1 MKLLFTYLSLII
13 AIAFTQD
20 DRSTIFNTGTPET
33 DDGYLISGNNS
44 VADRFSVSS
53 NYAMEAFRVTMTMES
68 EQATMIISIHEDSNN
83 SPGDVLG
90 SWNLV
95 LTSSEVREYLMY
107 TFQDCILFDGEEN
120 YWLSI
125 KAADEESAA
134 KWTYSPG
141 DFYTYSN
148 STDGQA
154 SWGTATGYAGSAK
167 VYAEAFYY
175 PPDLTGDINFDN
187 ALNVLDVVMI
197 ISFII
202 GTSEATD
209 QEFNASDVNL
219 DHSVDV
225 LDVVQIVSSIVN
237 APPMPSFSLL
247 DFNPNSEY
255 YNTVIGTDLFNGQVS
270 CYYFGKQG

>member
-1 MKLLFTYLSLII
+1 MKLILTYLSLII
-13 AIAFTQD
+13 TLGLSQD
-20 DRSTIFNTGTPET
+20 TRSTIFNTGTPET
-33 DDGYLISGNNS
+33 DDGYLISGDNS

-53 NYAMEAFRVTMTMES
+53 NYAMEAFRITMTMES
-68 EQATMIISIHEDSNN
+68 ESAIMTVSIHENLDN
-83 SPGDVLG
+83 SPGEILG
-90 SWNLV
+90 NWDIV
-95 LTSSEVREYLMY
+95 LTSDSVREYLIY
-107 TFQDCILFDGEEN
+107 TFQDCILFDAGQS

-125 KAADEESAA
+125 KAADDESAA

-141 DFYTYSN
+141 DFYTYS
-148 STDGQA
+148 SSADGQA
-154 SWGTATGYAGSAK
+154 SWETETGYAGSTK
-167 VYAEAFYY
+167 IYAEAFYY
-175 PPDLTGDINFDN
+175 PPDLTGDINLDN
-187 ALNVLDVVMI
+187 SLNVLDVVMI

-202 GTSEATD
+202 GTSEPTD

-255 YNTVIGTDLFNGQVS
+255 YNTIIGSDFFSGQVS